1 MGEITLQCLFA
12 LGVALFLLNLILPYF
27 NSEFNIDL
35 KVFQPGNVLSLVV
48 QIALCLLMV
57 IFLSGVYP
65 ALFLSRYSASK
76 VLKGNYLR
84 SNTGVSFRNSLI
96 IVQLTVAAFFIIG
109 AFVINSQVHYMLTR
123 DKGFSGEQVIRL
135 EATQHARDANFEAV
149 KNTLSNI
156 PGVKYVSKTTTVPG
170 DIIADSSTNTFNH
183 RGNQYRMASVK
194 VSTDYFKTLDIELI
208 LGRMFDHSF
217 SDQNTRNA
225 IINEA
230 AVRKMN
236 LKHPTEAFITFPY
249 CDSIPVQIIGVVKDF
264 NVMGYENSVL
274 PVVYTIGN
282 EACMF
287 QSGGALLVKLGDND
301 VQHTLT
307 AIEKAW
313 MEIDPDFPVRYS
325 FLDENFQKLF
335 TSYLRL
341 QKIINFFGITA
352 VSIAVMGLFALMA
365 LLIAQRTKE
374 IGIRKVLG
382 AGVGDLSLLLGKDFF
397 RLILI
402 AVAIAIP
409 IGWWAANEWLQG
421 FVYRITLTWWIF
433 LTAAVAL
440 FVIALLTISIQTIK
454 AALVNPVE
462 SLRSE

>member
-1 MGEITLQCLFA
+1 
-12 LGVALFLLNLILPYF
+12 
-27 NSEFNIDL
+27 
-35 KVFQPGNVLSLVV
+35 
-48 QIALCLLMV
+48 
-57 IFLSGVYP
+57 
-65 ALFLSRYSASK
+65 
-76 VLKGNYLR
+76 
-84 SNTGVSFRNSLI
+84 
-96 IVQLTVAAFFIIG
+96 
-109 AFVINSQVHYMLTR
+109 
-123 DKGFSGEQVIRL
+123 
-135 EATQHARDANFEAV
+135 
-149 KNTLSNI
+149 
-156 PGVKYVSKTTTVPG
+156 
-170 DIIADSSTNTFNH
+170 
-183 RGNQYRMASVK
+183 
-194 VSTDYFKTLDIELI
+194 
-208 LGRMFDHSF
+208 MFDHSF

-230 AVRKMN
+230 DVRKMN

-440 FVIALLTISIQTIK
+440 FVIALLTISIHTIK